1 MSARDRQRTNRQ
13 NAQHSTGPKTEEG
26 KATSRL
32 NALKDGFRAT
42 IQVLPGESHKE
53 FNALANAYLDDYQ
66 PQTQIERRFVAKLI
80 DAEWRDR
87 RLAKQEREA
96 WLQASTLPEQEALA
110 ERYERR
116 ADRLHRASSRA
127 FRDLQALHRRL
138 ERRAKESAKQIIHER
153 RPLTHEDENGR
164 ECGCREEIGRVG

>member
-13 NAQHSTGPKTEEG
+13 NAQHSTGPKSEDG
-26 KATSRL
+26 KAKSRF

-96 WLQASTLPEQEALA
+96 WLSASTLPNRKPWPSVTSAA
-110 ERYERR
+110 PTACTGPPR
-116 ADRLHRASSRA
+116 APSATCKPCTA
-127 FRDLQALHRRL
+127 AW
-138 ERRAKESAKQIIHER
+138 SAKHKNPQNEAKLKSQSKKTNPNPNPNPSR
-153 RPLTHEDENGR
+153 RKNIWTA
-164 ECGCREEIGRVG
+164 